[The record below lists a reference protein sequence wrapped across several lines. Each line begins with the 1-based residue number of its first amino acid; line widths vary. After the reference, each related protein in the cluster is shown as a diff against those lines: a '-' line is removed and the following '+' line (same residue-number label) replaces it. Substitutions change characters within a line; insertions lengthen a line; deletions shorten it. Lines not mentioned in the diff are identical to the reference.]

1 MYDRLL
7 ACRAERSTAC
17 RPDKVN
23 SLSSGQAN
31 SLSYTKA
38 AFERGLIKSHAQS
51 YPYKNDRSNRRI
63 FCIHLIVTNVLVNST
78 DDRRGSGNRRLA
90 HVGWHTGSKHGLQHE
105 GLTNL
110 LGSQDQKE
118 R

>member
-63 FCIHLIVTNVLVNST
+63 FCIHLIVTNSVLAYSS
-78 DDRRGSGNRRLA
+78 DGRRGSRNRRLA
-90 HVGWHTGSKHGLQHE
+90 HVGWHAGSQHGFEHE
-105 GLTNL
+105 GSADI
-110 LGSQDQKE
+110 LGP
-118 R
+118 